1 MTCQEFREMIDRDGA
16 PTTGEA
22 NAHLH
27 DCPSCAEFYE
37 TWQEVQ
43 RGLHALGEEE
53 PPPFLHTR
61 LMAHVREAA
70 EADSR
75 KKEAWFFGLKKIWA
89 GPLLV
94 LFLGMLLGGYGLM
107 QVLKPRPVTAP
118 VQTPPAVL
126 QQEAPRP
133 MEKAQPSS
141 EVSRPKGG
149 EPQETGKLESAAPSP
164 QKMASA
170 DEVGSARGDFSPP
183 APAVAGGVAPG
194 PALEEEKKRERGG
207 SLFDSAPAGEP
218 ASSEPYQ
225 PLANSTGAVEGTEN
239 SAPGRASV
247 PKDKALARTQA
258 SSVEPSLRGAP
269 EGLARSGDEPSEVVC
284 TLSSLSGSGPFIT
297 LQLPAG
303 AAPPSGGIW
312 TVLVPQ
318 EGNPRVQDALGKPV
332 VAAPLATLTAIL
344 RPLRVPPGSYKLKR
358 IS

>member
-1 MTCQEFREMIDRDGA
+1 MTCQEFREMIDGEGA

-27 DCPSCAEFYE
+27 DCLSCAEFFE
-37 TWQEVQ
+37 TWQEVH

-75 KKEAWFFGLKKIWA
+75 KTEAWFFGLKKIWA

-94 LFLGMLLGGYGLM
+94 LFLGMLLGGYGLI
-107 QVLKPRPVTAP
+107 QVLRPRPVSAP
-118 VQTPPAVL
+118 VHVPTQALQDETREAAAKLQSRPEVGRRKGGDIQEKQEGAASSPHDIPPAGAGL
-126 QQEAPRP
+126 
-133 MEKAQPSS
+133 
-141 EVSRPKGG
+141 
-149 EPQETGKLESAAPSP
+149 AA
-164 QKMASA
+164 
-170 DEVGSARGDFSPP
+170 EGDFSQP
-183 APAVAGGVAPG
+183 APAVPPEVTPG
-194 PALEEEKKRERGG
+194 PALGEETKRERG
-207 SLFDSAPAGEP
+207 DSIFETAPAPGP

-225 PLANSTGAVEGTEN
+225 PLSN
-239 SAPGRASV
+239 SAGALQGSEDAPRGRAPV
-247 PKDKALARTQA
+247 PKDKAAARPQSPA
-258 SSVEPSLRGAP
+258 LESSLGTAP
-269 EGLARSGDEPSEVVC
+269 KSLARSEDEPSEVVC
-284 TLSSLSGSGPFIT
+284 TLSPLSGSGPFIT

-312 TVLVPQ
+312 TVQVTQ
-318 EGNPRVQDALGKPV
+318 EGIPRVQDALAKPV
-332 VAAPLATLTAIL
+332 AAAPLATLTAIL

>member
-27 DCPSCAEFYE
+27 DCPSCAEFVE
-37 TWQEVQ
+37 TWQEVR
-43 RGLHALGEEE
+43 RGLHELGEEE

-118 VQTPPAVL
+118 VQTPPTVL
-126 QQEAPRP
+126 QQEDRQAAGKSQPRKEESPFQEGAPKENDKQANAASSP
-133 MEKAQPSS
+133 QNLGSS
-141 EVSRPKGG
+141 EAGALSK
-149 EPQETGKLESAAPSP
+149 
-164 QKMASA
+164 
-170 DEVGSARGDFSPP
+170 GDFSPP
-183 APAVAGGVAPG
+183 APAVSGGVSPG
-194 PALEEEKKRERGG
+194 PALEEEKKRERG
-207 SLFDSAPAGEP
+207 DSIFGNAPAGEP
-218 ASSEPYQ
+218 APSEPYQ
-225 PLANSTGAVEGTEN
+225 PLANSTGTIQGTGDA
-239 SAPGRASV
+239 APGRASV
-247 PKDKALARTQA
+247 PKDKAVARSQA
-258 SSVEPSLRGAP
+258 SSMESSLGTAP
-269 EGLARSGDEPSEVVC
+269 DSLARSGDEPSEVVC
-284 TLSSLSGSGPFIT
+284 TLSPLSGSGPFIT

-312 TVLVPQ
+312 TVHVPQ
-318 EGNPRVQDALGKPV
+318 EGLPRVQDAVGKPV
-332 VAAPLATLTAIL
+332 MAAPLATLTAIL

>member
-22 NAHLH
+22 NAHIH
-27 DCPSCAEFYE
+27 DCPSCAEFVE
-37 TWQEVQ
+37 TWQEVR
-43 RGLHALGEEE
+43 RGLHEMGEEE

-107 QVLKPRPVTAP
+107 QVLKPRPVSAP
-118 VQTPPAVL
+118 VQAPPMTL
-126 QQEAPRP
+126 QDKTRGAAGKIPSRSDQGLGQEGALK
-133 MEKAQPSS
+133 EKAQRQDEASS
-141 EVSRPKGG
+141 PENTRPEGAG
-149 EPQETGKLESAAPSP
+149 LTAE
-164 QKMASA
+164 
-170 DEVGSARGDFSPP
+170 GDVSPP
-183 APAVAGGVAPG
+183 APAAPVEVTPG
-194 PALEEEKKRERGG
+194 PALEEDKKRARGG
-207 SLFDSAPAGEP
+207 SLFETAPAPGP

-225 PLANSTGAVEGTEN
+225 PLSN
-239 SAPGRASV
+239 SAGALQGSEDAAQGRAPV
-247 PKDKALARTQA
+247 PKDKAVARAQ
-258 SSVEPSLRGAP
+258 PSAAGFTLGTAP
-269 EGLARSGDEPSEVVC
+269 ESLARSGDEPSEVVC
-284 TLSSLSGSGPFIT
+284 TLSPLSGSGPFIT

-312 TVLVPQ
+312 TVQVPQ
-318 EGNPRVQDALGKPV
+318 EGIPRVQDAVGKPV
-332 VAAPLATLTAIL
+332 ASAPLATLTAIL

>member
-1 MTCQEFREMIDRDGA
+1 MTCQEFREMIDGDGA

-27 DCPSCAEFYE
+27 DCPSCAEFFQ

-43 RGLHALGEEE
+43 RGLHAMGEEE
-53 PPPFLHTR
+53 TPPFLHTR
-61 LMAHVREAA
+61 LMAHVKEAA
-70 EADSR
+70 EADAR

-94 LFLGMLLGGYGLM
+94 LFLGMLLGGYGLI
-107 QVLKPRPVTAP
+107 QVYKPRPVSAP
-118 VQTPPAVL
+118 VRTPPAVL

-141 EVSRPKGG
+141 EGSRPKGR
-149 EPQETGKLESAAPSP
+149 EPQETGTLESAAPSA

-170 DEVGSARGDFSPP
+170 DEMGSARGDFSPP
-183 APAVAGGVAPG
+183 APAVAGGLAPG
-194 PALEEEKKRERGG
+194 PALEEEKKSQRGG
-207 SLFDSAPAGEP
+207 SLFENSPAGEP
-218 ASSEPYQ
+218 ASSEPYE
-225 PLANSTGAVEGTEN
+225 PLGNSTGALQGTEDAN
-239 SAPGRASV
+239 PGRPSAL
-247 PKDKALARTQA
+247 KDKAVARSQA
-258 SSVEPSLRGAP
+258 PPMKSSLGTAP
-269 EGLARSGDEPSEVVC
+269 DSLARSGDEPSEVVC
-284 TLSSLSGSGPFIT
+284 TLSPLSGSGPFIT

-303 AAPPSGGIW
+303 AAPPSGGLW
-312 TVLVPQ
+312 TVHVPQ
-318 EGNPRVQDALGKPV
+318 EGIPRVQDAVGKPV